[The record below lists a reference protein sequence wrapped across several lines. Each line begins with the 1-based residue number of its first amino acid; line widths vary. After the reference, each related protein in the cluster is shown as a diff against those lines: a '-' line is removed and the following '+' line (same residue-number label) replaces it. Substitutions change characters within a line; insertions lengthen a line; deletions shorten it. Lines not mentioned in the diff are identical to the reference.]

1 MAARGCAVRG
11 CAVSESARADQ
22 FRIGAG
28 ADATPA
34 PQRVVRI
41 TVEDD
46 GPGVPDHLMD
56 KVFNPFF
63 TTKDTGAGLGLAIVH
78 RIAEENGG
86 SVAVSNRPS
95 GGARFTLTLREA
107 TKRRREGSDE
117 VDVPGRDDPESRDR
131 VERERAS
138 QGRRGPTVK
147 QINSVSKEMPQWH
160 TFA

>member
-1 MAARGCAVRG
+1 MAARG

-86 SVAVSNRPS
+86 SVSVANRSS
-95 GGARFTLTLREA
+95 GGARFTLTL
-107 TKRRREGSDE
+107 
-117 VDVPGRDDPESRDR
+117 PGFGQSRDAVDQTGCCCERGNSAR
-131 VERERAS
+131 VCPQVIHEKHQRSERYC
-138 QGRRGPTVK
+138 
-147 QINSVSKEMPQWH
+147 
-160 TFA
+160 